1 MMPMTATALTAL
13 FGSGRD
19 TTGAT
24 DGEEFLDALL
34 LSLPPEAQGLSL
46 QEMLDWLRQQS
57 EGALAGVVP
66 PLPQT
71 ADILAALP
79 DLSTPGGGIG
89 SESESDPAALIGL
102 IMSSRENLAAGPAE
116 ETAGA
121 LPIGV
126 LEDGQQPAAE
136 DTFQQ
141 RLQAVPESGEGTHA
155 GGELDAREAEAQ
167 ALTKADAPLRVPVRH
182 PEFGQAVGERMLWMV
197 RNETQEAK
205 IRLDPPSL
213 GPLEISVAVKDDQ
226 ASIVIHAQHALTREA
241 LEAEVP
247 RLRSM
252 LSEQGFAQAEV
263 DIARDDAGRGGERQ
277 YAGGNTQRGTESEA
291 VEEMPVGGMTAKPK
305 LGLIDQ
311 YI

>member
-1 MMPMTATALTAL
+1 MMPITATALTAPPD
-13 FGSGRD
+13 SGRD
-19 TTGAT
+19 TTGRT
-24 DGEEFLDALL
+24 DGEGFLDTLL

-57 EGALAGVVP
+57 EGALAGLVP

-71 ADILAALP
+71 ADIAMLP
-79 DLSTPGGGIG
+79 DLATPGGGIG
-89 SESESDPAALIGL
+89 SDSESDPTALIGL
-102 IMSSRENLAAGPAE
+102 IMSSRENLAAGAE
-116 ETAGA
+116 EALGAPPIGA
-121 LPIGV
+121 L
-126 LEDGQQPAAE
+126 EDSQQPVAE
-136 DTFQQ
+136 DAFQ
-141 RLQAVPESGEGTHA
+141 RLLQAAPETGEGTHVA
-155 GGELDAREAEAQ
+155 GELDAREAEAQ
-167 ALTKADAPLRVPVRH
+167 AAAKADAPLRVPVRH

-213 GPLEISVAVKDDQ
+213 GPLEISVSVKDDQ

-263 DIARDDAGRGGERQ
+263 DIARDDAGRDGERQ
-277 YAGGNTQRGTESEA
+277 HAGGNTQRRAEPEA
-291 VEEMPVGGMTAKPK
+291 VEEMPVGGMAAKPK